1 MNRYSRGE
9 FLGIG
14 AALATGFGIGD
25 FELRG
30 TDARLSR
37 VRARPAF
44 RKPVTSPRT

>member
-30 TDARLSR
+30 SDARLA
-37 VRARPAF
+37 RARAGPAF
-44 RKPVTSPRT
+44 RKRATSPRT